1 MTQST
6 AIAPSSTTCRDIAI
20 RARRA
25 GISPVAIKPG
35 TKKHCLTWAR
45 LQHEPADEQE
55 IEAWYQED
63 SSRGVGIICGQV
75 SGGLEVLDFDAPEM
89 FDAFLNRA
97 IETGDPDLVVRVA
110 VGYHEATPS
119 GGVHIAYRCTAI
131 EPSQKLARRP
141 GPSQQSPHQSDVLV
155 ETRGEG
161 SLAVVAPSRGS
172 AHSPGGAYR
181 LLHGGVN
188 SIVTVTPEERMV
200 LLRLARSL
208 DEEPPAKL
216 VVGGSSASRGATVGS
231 GNRPGDDFT
240 RRASWSLVLEPHG
253 WTPTADRGGI
263 WDWRRPGKTEG
274 MSATTNHGD
283 LDLLFVFSSST
294 PFETGIWY
302 TKFHAYTVLN
312 HEGDFSAAA
321 RDLAQQGYGGA
332 EPEASPV
339 VGHEWPLPLGSAA
352 YHGLLGDTVRAI
364 EPHTEADPAALLIQL
379 LLAVGNAV
387 GRGPHFVAEADRH
400 CLNQYVVLVGETSKG
415 RKGTSWGY
423 IPRLLGSVESGT
435 PGHAAVGLNVSS
447 GLSSGEGLIWQVRD
461 PISTEDDHGVHDKR
475 LVILES
481 EFASTLR
488 VLSRSGNTLSAVI
501 RNAWDTGDLA
511 TLTKN
516 SPAKATGAHL
526 SIVGH
531 VTRAELLRELTRTEA
546 GNGFANR
553 FLWVC
558 VRRSKVLPEGG
569 QMQDAVLE
577 SLAHRLTEVLR
588 VGTAMGELRRDDE
601 ARALWYEVYGELSE
615 EKPGLFGAVIARAEP
630 QVMRLACIYAV
641 LDGSD
646 RITKPHLEAALE
658 VWRYAEDSARFIFG
672 DKLGDPVADDILAAL
687 RDRPDG
693 MTWTDIRDLF
703 GRNQKSGSYGRAL
716 QDLLGRG
723 LVFKKDEDTGGRKA
737 ERWFAT
743 RLTTKTTKGQS

>member
-1 MTQST
+1 MSEVTSPRST
-6 AIAPSSTTCRDIAI
+6 LAV
-20 RARRA
+20 AREALTA
-25 GISPVAIKPG
+25 GISVIAVKADG
-35 TKKHCLTWAR
+35 TKAPALGWKEFQER
-45 LQHEPADEQE
+45 LPTSHE
-55 IEAWYQED
+55 IEAWYQENR
-63 SSRGVGIICGQV
+63 SRGVAFICGSV

-89 FDAFLNRA
+89 FDAFRDRA
-97 IETGDPDLVVRVA
+97 IKVGQSDLVERVA
-110 VGYHEATPS
+110 SGYCEATP
-119 GGVHIAYRCTAI
+119 GGGIHLVYRCSVV
-131 EPSQKLARRP
+131 ERSQKLARRP
-141 GPSQQSPHQSDVLV
+141 VRSSPHQSSVLI

-161 SLAVVAPSRGS
+161 SYSIAATSN
-172 AHSPGGAYR
+172 GGVHPTGQPYR
-181 LLHGGVN
+181 LLDGGVD
-188 SIVTVTPEERMV
+188 SIVTITPEERMV

-208 DEEPPAKL
+208 DEEPPPPL
-216 VVGGSSASRGATVGS
+216 VIQSSPSRVMTTGN

-240 RRASWSLVLEPHG
+240 RRASWSDVLEPHG

-263 WDWRRPGKTEG
+263 GDWRRPGKTEG

-294 PFETGIWY
+294 PFETDIWY

-312 HEGDFSAAA
+312 HDGDFSAAA
-321 RDLAQQGYGGA
+321 RDLAQRGYGGA

-339 VGHEWPLPLGSAA
+339 VRHEWPQPLGSAA

-364 EPHTEADPAALLIQL
+364 EPHTEADPAALLVQL

-400 CLNQYVVLVGETSKG
+400 SLNQYVVLVGETSKG

-423 IPRLLGSVESGT
+423 IPRLLGGTESGT

-461 PISTEDDHGVHDKR
+461 PISTEDDPGVHDKR

-531 VTRAELLRELTRTEA
+531 VTRGELLRELTRTEA

-553 FLWVC
+553 FLWIC

-569 QMQDAVLE
+569 QMQAAVLE

-588 VGTAMGELRRDDE
+588 VGTAMGELRRDDQ

-615 EKPGLFGAVIARAEP
+615 GKPGLFGAVIARAEP
-630 QVMRLACIYAV
+630 QVMRVACIYAV

-672 DKLGDPVADDILAAL
+672 DKLGDPVADDILSAL

-693 MTWTDIRDLF
+693 MTRTEIRDLF
-703 GRNQKSGSYGRAL
+703 GRNQKGGTYGRAL
-716 QDLLGRG
+716 QDLAGRG